1 MRRTPAAVAHDA
13 LYKDG
18 MKVLRRVWTGIVGAV
33 AGGVLSV
40 LLQIMGQI
48 TVELPIE
55 YLPWILLV
63 CAGGGFL
70 VGVLV
75 GPRSVK
81 AV

>member
-1 MRRTPAAVAHDA
+1 
-13 LYKDG
+13 

-40 LLQIMGQI
+40 VLQVIGQI
-48 TVELPIE
+48 TVGLPIE
-55 YLPWILLV
+55 YLPWILLA

-70 VGVLV
+70 VGVVV

-81 AV
+81 TV